1 MATVY
6 YCTHRDVKDVYP
18 QLDSHDTKTPLY
30 GWVKHMDDYGGAS
43 GVDLWYAY
51 NTGLV
56 TELFVNGN
64 KTTKIT
70 FPTSATTLLNGAISD
85 GNVGAT
91 VDSETGF
98 AQHDIVKIDNQYI
111 LLSAVT
117 TNTLAWTGDG
127 TMFNTQSVGHADDS
141 NVYLV
146 RDESAYDIPDYYTWF
161 YDPNLDLCVITT
173 KENENPN
180 DMLMESGEDF
190 NTLITRFR
198 GNASRYLESRLDKTL
213 PREQFKDKDGNY
225 DYMIVR
231 TTSLIAAVFLLQS
244 TDQTSEVATSLWEEI
259 DKNINELNAG
269 NTKLSW
275 MKTGDSSKGII
286 REVSVSGAI
295 RIIKTRGHY
304 TGHYDKVGVKITTAG
319 VIGTATYSVWLGNS
333 DRLGAEKMNQGES
346 ADLVDKVINGRY
358 QSCVSGLHILFS
370 GDTGDS
376 AILNDKWEIEVYG
389 QYESTDGGNLTNI
402 QAVRR

>member
-18 QLDSHDTKTPLY
+18 QLDSHDTKTPIY
-30 GWVKHMDDYGGAS
+30 GWVTTGTASLYLARDSGLITVLFANGEDLGDPEANS
-43 GVDLWYAY
+43 GVV
-51 NTGLV
+51 N
-56 TELFVNGN
+56 VNG
-64 KTTKIT
+64 
-70 FPTSATTLLNGAISD
+70 
-85 GNVGAT
+85 
-91 VDSETGF
+91 EW
-98 AQHDIVKIDNQYI
+98 YY
-111 LLSAVT
+111 
-117 TNTLAWTGDG
+117 
-127 TMFNTQSVGHADDS
+127 DS
-141 NVYLV
+141 NLDTVYYFN
-146 RDESAYDIPDYYTWF
+146 SAS
-161 YDPNLDLCVITT
+161 DPNDL
-173 KENENPN
+173 
-180 DMLMESGEDF
+180 LMESGEDF
-190 NTLITRFR
+190 TTLVTRFR

-231 TTSLIAAVFLLQS
+231 TTSLITAVFLLQS

-295 RIIKTRGHY
+295 RLIKTRGNY
-304 TGHYDKVGVKITTAG
+304 SGAYDRIGVKITTAG
-319 VIGTATYSVWLGNS
+319 VIGTAAYSIWLGDS
-333 DRLGAEKMNQGES
+333 DRLGAERMNQSLTANISGTI
-346 ADLVDKVINGRY
+346 VNGQY
-358 QSCVSGLHILFS
+358 QSCVNGLDILFS

-376 AILNDKWEIEVYG
+376 ATLNDRWEVEVYG
-389 QYESTDGGNLTNI
+389 QYESIDGGNLTNI